1 MNRKYYN
8 KYIYLLFLILLFQF
22 SCSEDEKEINL
33 GNDFFYIPSQEII
46 FDVTSFNGNGI
57 YLVKNH
63 KKIPVVLPNIQEYK
77 YNSEY
82 IIIMQN
88 FDLEQTTR
96 LIENMLFMPKVY
108 FTYDKNFINLNE
120 NFLEKLDNA
129 EQNSIYSEK
138 FTDELLKNTSAIQ
151 KMKNNKE
158 NYYIIEKKELKIYG
172 PLSISEFEKTKQNL
186 NINLNFD

>member
-108 FTYDKNFINLNE
+108 FTYDKKFINLNE
-120 NFLEKLDNA
+120 YFLSKLEKK
-129 EQNSIYSEK
+129 EKNSIYSEK
-138 FTDELLKNTSAIQ
+138 FTKELLKNSIVIQ
-151 KMKNNKE
+151 KRKTNEENFYLISKNEQKIFGPLNATE
-158 NYYIIEKKELKIYG
+158 FNNLKKKLKIN
-172 PLSISEFEKTKQNL
+172 LSFE
-186 NINLNFD
+186 